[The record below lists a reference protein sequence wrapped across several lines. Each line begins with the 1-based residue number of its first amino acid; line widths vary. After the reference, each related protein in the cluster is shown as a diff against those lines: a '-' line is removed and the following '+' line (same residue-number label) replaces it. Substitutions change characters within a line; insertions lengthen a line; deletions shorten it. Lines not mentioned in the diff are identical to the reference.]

1 MFYRCCI
8 LGVVLR
14 LCVVVVV
21 VCFNGLDVGIVG
33 VQRWGTYYINFG
45 AGQTIGC
52 ISNICL
58 SLSQMIH

>member
-14 LCVVVVV
+14 LCGVV

-33 VQRWGTYYINFG
+33 VQRWVTYYINFG